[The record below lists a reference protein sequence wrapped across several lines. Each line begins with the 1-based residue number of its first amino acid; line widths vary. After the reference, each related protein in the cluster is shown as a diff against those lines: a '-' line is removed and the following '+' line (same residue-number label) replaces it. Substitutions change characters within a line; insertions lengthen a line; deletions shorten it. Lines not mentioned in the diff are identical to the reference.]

1 MEPYRIIDC
10 HVHDHLELACI
21 RGYQLL
27 IETSKGDITGTAITL
42 TTKADKSEYLTVRN
56 EAGEQAI
63 RLDHILAITP
73 LSQGAT
79 FDRVVIAA
87 AKNPRED

>member
-27 IETSKGDITGTAITL
+27 IETSEGDIRATAITR
-42 TTKADKSEYLTVRN
+42 TTRSDKSEYLTVRN
-56 EAGEQAI
+56 EAGEQEI
-63 RLDHILAITP
+63 RLDHIQAITP
-73 LSQGAT
+73 LTQGAA

-87 AKNPRED
+87 AKKP

>member
-1 MEPYRIIDC
+1 MTPYRIIDC

-27 IETSKGDITGTAITL
+27 IETSTGEIRATAITL
-42 TTKADKSEYLTVRN
+42 TTKADKSEYLTVKN
-56 EAGEQAI
+56 GAGEQAI

-73 LSQGAT
+73 LTQGAA
-79 FDRVVIAA
+79 FSRVVIAPTE
-87 AKNPRED
+87 KSEED

>member
-1 MEPYRIIDC
+1 MQPYRIIDC

-27 IETSKGDITGTAITL
+27 IETSTGEIRATAITL

-63 RLDHILAITP
+63 RLDHIQAITP
-73 LSQGAT
+73 LTQGAA
-79 FDRVVIAA
+79 FDRVVIAPA
-87 AKNPRED
+87 DKSRED